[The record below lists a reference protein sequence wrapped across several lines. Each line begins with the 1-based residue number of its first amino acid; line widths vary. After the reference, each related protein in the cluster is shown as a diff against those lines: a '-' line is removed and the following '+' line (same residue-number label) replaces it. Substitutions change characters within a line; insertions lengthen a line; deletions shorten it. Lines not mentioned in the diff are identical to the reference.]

1 MQETIST
8 PVKTL
13 TDKIYTH
20 QKSDQTLVEIEQ
32 GYLRNARLPDHSFES
47 FKKNQAIAR
56 KFVAEIYSLRNT
68 KTSTQD
74 EIMLDVLQYICESD
88 YLAVDDP
95 HAEDYY
101 WLGFQVTPYS
111 CFFPKLYKVL
121 SEFQINSTGDATDYL
136 NLLEQYPTY
145 VKEIRERFIG
155 QAEHGIRLPKEA
167 VTLAL
172 PMLERLRHV
181 EEYQRLYLNEDRL
194 SRLEK
199 DAEYFRKRAQD
210 AVDQVVKEIGCL
222 IDCMDDEY
230 QSLAP
235 QAVGLCHYPAGEA
248 YYRLLVKQRT
258 TLDISPEEVHQI
270 GLQEVQKTEARM
282 RQIRESLGYTC
293 SREEFQKI
301 IDADSRFR
309 SSDAAE
315 VGARLTGYLEK
326 IKPVMDKWFKDM
338 PQAECE
344 VQRLD
349 PKFESSIT
357 FGYYLEP
364 SASNPKG
371 VFYYNGANE
380 VKKSQIGAASLVYH
394 ELLPGH
400 HYQVSRV
407 FEDNSLHKLR
417 KNFFLTGYLEG
428 WAEYAADLAGEMG
441 MYDDLYDEYG
451 RLIMVLFMASR
462 LVVDT
467 GLNVLGWTREEAAVY
482 LKERFNLTDHM
493 IFTET
498 LRYGCDFPAQ
508 ALGYRLC
515 SLEFHNMRVK
525 AQQILG
531 KKFDIRTFHDTLLRH
546 GVLPLNIL
554 GKHVDRYIESNSA

>member
-1 MQETIST
+1 
-8 PVKTL
+8 
-13 TDKIYTH
+13 
-20 QKSDQTLVEIEQ
+20 
-32 GYLRNARLPDHSFES
+32 
-47 FKKNQAIAR
+47 
-56 KFVAEIYSLRNT
+56 
-68 KTSTQD
+68 
-74 EIMLDVLQYICESD
+74 VLQYICESD
-88 YLAVDDP
+88 YLAIDDP

-111 CFFPKLYKVL
+111 CFFPKLHKVL
-121 SEFQINSTGDATDYL
+121 SEFQINSKGDATDYL

-145 VKEIRERFIG
+145 VQIIRERFTG

-167 VTLAL
+167 ITLAL

-181 EEYQRLYLNEDRL
+181 EEYQRLYLNGDRL

-199 DAEYFRKRAQD
+199 DAEYFHRKAQV
-210 AVDQVVKEIGCL
+210 AVDRVVKEIGCL

-230 QSLAP
+230 LSLAP
-235 QAVGLCHYPAGEA
+235 QAVGLSHYPAGEA

-270 GLQEVQKTEARM
+270 GLHEVQKTKARM
-282 RQIRESLGYTC
+282 RQIRESLGYTF
-293 SREEFQKI
+293 SRAEFQKI
-301 IDADSRFR
+301 IDADRRFR
-309 SSDAAE
+309 CIDAAE
-315 VGARLTGYLEK
+315 VGARLTGYLDK

-338 PQAECE
+338 PQADCE

-400 HYQVSRV
+400 HYQVSKV
-407 FEDNSLHKLR
+407 FEDDSLHKLR

-441 MYDDLYDEYG
+441 MYDDPYDEYG
-451 RLIMVLFMASR
+451 RLIMVLVMASR

-467 GLNVLGWTREEAAVY
+467 GLNVLGWTREEAAAY
-482 LKERFNLTDHM
+482 LKERSNLTDHM

-515 SLEFHNMRVK
+515 SLEFHNMRAK

-554 GKHVDRYIESNSA
+554 GKHVDRYIEKMLVNRPGFPANDC